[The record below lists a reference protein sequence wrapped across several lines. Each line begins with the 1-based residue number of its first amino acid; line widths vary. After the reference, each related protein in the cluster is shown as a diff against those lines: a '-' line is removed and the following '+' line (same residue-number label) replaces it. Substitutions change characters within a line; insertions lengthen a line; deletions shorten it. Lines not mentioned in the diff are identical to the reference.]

1 MLEEGK
7 CQRAG
12 FPNTRHA
19 TANRIEDFAKVFGTA
34 VGEFVA
40 FDIAPEN
47 LYGIQIWSVTRK
59 PLHFEPTA
67 LAIQE
72 VRHDQALVRREA
84 IPNQDRFGSME
95 VPFEILQKG
104 DQTFRVVGADARLEE
119 EAVAPAVP
127 AVAERRADRETGPVE
142 SVDQDRGF
150 AFRCPGSPDGWALG
164 YSAFVLEEDPR
175 SPATSVFFTAGHF
188 SDIQSLIAS
197 EFRSLACLAGRC
209 SVQSITPR
217 IFQT

>member
-1 MLEEGK
+1 MAEV
-7 CQRAG
+7 C
-12 FPNTRHA
+12 
-19 TANRIEDFAKVFGTA
+19 ANRYLWKAILTISFTIASRWDEISACPRPRIPASPDFA
-34 VGEFVA
+34 VA
-40 FDIAPEN
+40 
-47 LYGIQIWSVTRK
+47 L

-217 IFQT
+217 IFQTWPG